1 MQTFDDSGVS
11 ESLRYDNK
19 AVSESL
25 GYILIFAIVLT
36 GIAGIVFFGVTM
48 LNDAKDRNNFQNVE
62 QGMTV
67 VQSDMKR
74 VALEKAPMKTTK
86 MHVEGGVLS
95 TNFSSSSLRMDFNGY
110 VYDNET
116 GNITYYSNSGLKMLS
131 IEDGG
136 LWQSSGG
143 PLSDLGIAPPRIFS
157 SPENDAIVINVI
169 RLSGTDSAF
178 SGSGTANLVME
189 YVGNRVYT
197 YTSPVPGD
205 MTITINTAYPNAWAR
220 FIQDTITD
228 FPVTPVDV
236 SDTRM
241 KMTISGV
248 SRVIISEHTI
258 NVQPFYLTT

>member
-1 MQTFDDSGVS
+1 MQAFDDNG
-11 ESLRYDNK
+11 
-19 AVSESL
+19 VSESL
-25 GYILIFAIVLT
+25 GYILVFAIVLT

-62 QGMTV
+62 QGLTV
-67 VQSDMKR
+67 VQSDLKR
-74 VALEKAPMKTTK
+74 VAMEKAPLKTTK
-86 MHVEGGVLS
+86 LHVEGGVLS
-95 TNFSSSSLRMDFNGY
+95 TNFSSSSIRVDFNGY

-116 GNITYYSNSGLKMLS
+116 GNITYYSNSGLKMMS

-136 LWQSSGG
+136 LWQSYGG

-169 RLSGTDSAF
+169 RLNGTDSAF
-178 SGSGTANLVME
+178 SGSGTANLIME

-197 YTSPVPGD
+197 YTSLVPGD
-205 MTITINTAYPNAWAR
+205 MTITVKTAYPNAWAR
-220 FIQDTITD
+220 FLVESITD
-228 FPVTPVDV
+228 FPVTPVNV
-236 SDTRM
+236 SDTEM

-258 NVQPFYLTT
+258 NVLPFYLTT